1 MTLFKFCLNCCLI
14 LPERSKRE
22 KCTMAGLRLKRESRE
37 KQYIPGCPLFFWGG
51 GGIVRQ
57 TSVQD
62 SYQTLWLE
70 ENVRYQICTLL
81 CIFHRKQNLMPHNL
95 RHASPV
101 QIGKYSILI
110 STTYISNNR
119 KEKREIDKELTRK
132 NTNQSNLLVREK
144 MADLKQQKVSH
155 DCLRLS
161 SNLAGLL
168 VVSLGPL

>member
-1 MTLFKFCLNCCLI
+1 
-14 LPERSKRE
+14 
-22 KCTMAGLRLKRESRE
+22 
-37 KQYIPGCPLFFWGG
+37 
-51 GGIVRQ
+51 
-57 TSVQD
+57 
-62 SYQTLWLE
+62 
-70 ENVRYQICTLL
+70 
-81 CIFHRKQNLMPHNL
+81 MPHNL